1 MRRGLPPEMRLTN
14 ASVRPLVSP
23 LTRFEA
29 CDRNATQ
36 DGFARK
42 PPLTAAPQDAPLAGP
57 PFAAREISTLRPIL
71 QAVPLLLT
79 RPERRT
85 AKTSRRPLVSRA
97 TRLDASDSNA
107 ITRA

>member
-1 MRRGLPPEMRLTN
+1 MRRGFPPEMRLTN

-42 PPLTAAPQDAPLAGP
+42 PPLTAAPHEAPLAGP

-71 QAVPLLLT
+71 QAVPLLLID
-79 RPERRT
+79 PVRRT
-85 AKTSRRPLVSRA
+85 TKTSRRPLASPA
-97 TRLDASDSNA
+97 TRVDGSGLDVVTSA
-107 ITRA
+107 